1 MVQTKSFWK
10 VSSIHQRVAA
20 AMANQPAANQPTNG
34 FTREQVASCI
44 HRGAKIGEVGR
55 AGCRCRGNK
64 GKAII
69 NVCRL
74 LNKPCVF
81 EPYSENRVQEKICID
96 CKDCTPKNG
105 AE

>member
-1 MVQTKSFWK
+1 
-10 VSSIHQRVAA
+10 
-20 AMANQPAANQPTNG
+20 MAENVVNHPTNG

-55 AGCRCRGNK
+55 AGCRCRGSN

-81 EPYSENRVQEKICID
+81 EPYSENRVQEKICIN
-96 CKDCTPKNG
+96 CKDCTPKTEGN
-105 AE
+105 